1 MKTITLKNIDGTET
15 YKVINPFITVID
27 GKKVIAFDELLSN
40 RFFRK
45 LKHQNEFESLCRL
58 VNSAYCT
65 TVSSAKHMSKPA
77 YMAHESDM
85 RKQLNELY
93 LRKLYAV
100 LTEAN
105 LDKNFEPKSL
115 ESFHELL
122 NETLAFNIIDL
133 SIVPDMKFLTFLET
147 SKAKAPKAP
156 KAKAKAKA

>member
-15 YKVINPFITVID
+15 YKVVNPFIEVVN
-27 GKKVIAFDELLSN
+27 GKKVISFDDIISN

-58 VNSAYCT
+58 VNSAYHT
-65 TVSSAKHMSKPA
+65 TVSSAKHMSKAA
-77 YMAHESDM
+77 YLEYEADM
-85 RKQLNELY
+85 RKQLNEIY
-93 LRKLYAV
+93 LRKLYSV

-105 LDKNFEPKSL
+105 LDKNYEPKSL

-133 SIVPDMKFLTFLET
+133 SVVPDMDFLTFLKT

-156 KAKAKAKA
+156 KAKAKA

>member
-1 MKTITLKNIDGTET
+1 MRITLKNLEGTET
-15 YKVINPFITVID
+15 YKVVNPFVEVIN
-27 GKKVIAFDELLSN
+27 GQKVISFDEIISE

-58 VNSAYCT
+58 INSAYCT
-65 TVSSAKHMSKPA
+65 IVSSSKHMSKPA
-77 YMAHESDM
+77 YMEYEADM

-93 LRKLYAV
+93 LRKLYSV

-105 LDKNFEPKSL
+105 LDKNYEPKSL

-133 SIVPDMKFLTFLET
+133 SIVPNMEFLTFLT
-147 SKAKAPKAP
+147 PKAPKAP
-156 KAKAKAKA
+156 KAPKTPKAPKA